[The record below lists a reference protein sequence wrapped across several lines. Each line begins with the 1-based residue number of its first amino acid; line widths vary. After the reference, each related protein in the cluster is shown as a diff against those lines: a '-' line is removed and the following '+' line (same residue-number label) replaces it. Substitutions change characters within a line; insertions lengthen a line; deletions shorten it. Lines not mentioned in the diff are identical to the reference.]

1 VKQRHLLF
9 VGLPGS
15 GKSTIGRLV
24 SENLGAPLIDIDHL
38 LVRQMGMPIAQI
50 FGMVGEPEFR
60 RMERDA
66 VRTACAREPVVLV
79 PGGGW
84 AAQEAELEAAR
95 ETSCIIYLKC
105 QPGTAAK
112 RVDRGEVRPLLT
124 AEDPVARMR
133 SLLQE
138 REPCY
143 ARAEHQ
149 VVTDSKTPEAVVA
162 EVVRIARERAGW
174 SQAVK

>member
-1 VKQRHLLF
+1 MTRRHVLL

-24 SENLGAPLIDIDHL
+24 AEALGAPLIDVDNL
-38 LVRQMGMPIAQI
+38 LVRQLGRPRAQF
-50 FGMVGEPEFR
+50 FGMVGEAEFR

-66 VRTACAREPVVLV
+66 VRAACSAGPGVVV
-79 PGGGW
+79 PGAGW
-84 AAQEAELEAAR
+84 AAQEGELDLAR

-112 RVDRGEVRPLLT
+112 RTEGGDVRPLL
-124 AEDPVARMR
+124 ASDPVGRMR

-138 REPCY
+138 REGHY

-149 VVTDSKTPEAVVA
+149 VVTDARPAEAVA
-162 EVVRIARERAGW
+162 SQVVRLARESAGW
-174 SQAVK
+174 G

>member
-1 VKQRHLLF
+1 MTRRHVLL

-24 SENLGAPLIDIDHL
+24 AEALGAPLIDVDNL
-38 LVRQMGMPIAQI
+38 LVRQMGMPVAQI
-50 FGMVGEPEFR
+50 FGMVGEAEFR

-66 VRTACAREPVVLV
+66 VRAACSAGPGVVV
-79 PGGGW
+79 PGAGW
-84 AAQEAELEAAR
+84 AAQEGELDLAR

-112 RVDRGEVRPLLT
+112 RTEGGDVRPLL
-124 AEDPVARMR
+124 ASDPVGRMR

-138 REPCY
+138 REGHY

-149 VVTDSKTPEAVVA
+149 VVTDARPAEAVA
-162 EVVRIARERAGW
+162 SQVVRLARESAGW
-174 SQAVK
+174 G

>member
-1 VKQRHLLF
+1 VTQRRHVLL

-15 GKSTIGRLV
+15 GKSTVGRLV
-24 SENLGAPLIDIDHL
+24 AETLHAPLIDVDNL

-50 FGMVGEPEFR
+50 FGKLGEAEFR

-66 VRTACAREPVVLV
+66 VRAACAADPVVLV

-84 AAQEAELEAAR
+84 AAQDGEIDAAR

-105 QPGTAAK
+105 QPSTAIK
-112 RVDRGEVRPLLT
+112 RADQGEVRPLLT

-133 SLLQE
+133 TLLQE
-138 REPCY
+138 RECY
-143 ARAEHQ
+143 YERAEHQ
-149 VVTDSKTPEAVVA
+149 VTTDAKTADAVAA
-162 EVVRIARERAGW
+162 EVVKISRDSGGW
-174 SQAVK
+174 L

>member
-1 VKQRHLLF
+1 VTQRRHVLI

-24 SENLGAPLIDIDHL
+24 AEALKAPLIDVDNL

-50 FGMVGEPEFR
+50 FGKLGEPEFR

-66 VRTACAREPVVLV
+66 VRAACAADPVVLV

-84 AAQEAELEAAR
+84 TAQDGELAIAR

-105 QPGTAAK
+105 QPATAVK
-112 RVDRGEVRPLLT
+112 RADQGEVRPLLT
-124 AEDPVARMR
+124 EDPVTQMR
-133 SLLQE
+133 TLLQE
-138 REPCY
+138 RESY
-143 ARAEHQ
+143 YGQAEHHLT
-149 VVTDSKTPEAVVA
+149 TDAKTADAVA
-162 EVVRIARERAGW
+162 GEVIKIARDSAGW
-174 SQAVK
+174 S

>member
-1 VKQRHLLF
+1 VTQRRHVLI

-24 SENLGAPLIDIDHL
+24 AEALKAPLIDVDNL

-50 FGMVGEPEFR
+50 FGKLGEPEFR

-66 VRTACAREPVVLV
+66 VRAACAADPVVLV

-84 AAQEAELEAAR
+84 AAQDGELAIAR

-105 QPGTAAK
+105 QPATAVK
-112 RVDRGEVRPLLT
+112 RADQGEARPLLT
-124 AEDPVARMR
+124 EDPVTQMR
-133 SLLQE
+133 TLLQE
-138 REPCY
+138 RESY
-143 ARAEHQ
+143 YGQAEHHLT
-149 VVTDSKTPEAVVA
+149 TDAKTADAVA
-162 EVVRIARERAGW
+162 GEVIKIARDCAGW
-174 SQAVK
+174 S